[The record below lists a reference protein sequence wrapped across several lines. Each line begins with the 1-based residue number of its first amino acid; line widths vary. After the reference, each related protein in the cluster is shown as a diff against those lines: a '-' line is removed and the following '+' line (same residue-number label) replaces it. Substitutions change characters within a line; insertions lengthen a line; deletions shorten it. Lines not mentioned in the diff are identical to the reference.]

1 MKSTVI
7 FTVTPVSLDSH
18 LPLMSPMKESNITSV
33 MSWPGGRKRVSSAAS
48 PILLT
53 RGQLTGLLDPNMLL
67 KKPPLDWAAL
77 GFAELDWGGGVLLL
91 GGVSSP
97 LQAPRA
103 RPASSRAA
111 GRVARCG

>member
-77 GFAELDWGGGVLLL
+77 GLAALDGGGVLLL
-91 GGVSSP
+91 GGVSP
-97 LQAPRA
+97 PPQAARA
-103 RPASSRAA
+103 RPA
-111 GRVARCG
+111 